1 MIVPLWPRG
10 TFHREAYLRR
20 RTRTSAGQVT
30 IEIGGDAMREEM
42 KWERGEEER
51 EDRQAAWAQTVG
63 ACLGSLDL
71 VSPTRMTAL
80 NGVRLC

>member
-1 MIVPLWPRG
+1 
-10 TFHREAYLRR
+10 
-20 RTRTSAGQVT
+20 
-30 IEIGGDAMREEM
+30 MREEM